1 MTPIRAHGPLALAM
15 ALLFAPALAAQPPA
29 EGEPFPDGSTDAPA
43 TEGEGGAD
51 DAATEGAEA
60 ATEGAEA
67 ATEGEGPV
75 TAAPE
80 SRDEAREPVP
90 ELPSFLDTT
99 DSRIVDER
107 PPPSPEQVSALLEME
122 AEVERFSRVAG
133 AYRGSVA
140 SLLRR
145 EYLRQRRGRD
155 RWFGR
160 QITEEERLLNEA
172 RDAAIVVFER
182 FVRRY
187 PNDPTYTP
195 DAMFRLGEL
204 YFEKSSIEFDT
215 AEARGLDDPDFVAP
229 DMADFTP
236 TIELYRRLVREFGDD
251 YRRIDGVYYLIG
263 YCLNAMGRFEE
274 ARDAWLALVCA
285 NEYQYDPDHHAT
297 IGTEEEPEL
306 DPTEDPDVYP
316 SLSGAE
322 PEEEEAAPS
331 AMVDPYVEC
340 RPISEEARFVSET
353 WFRIGEFHF
362 DDYQDDDALEKAIS
376 AYSKILENPEDR
388 NYSLALYKVAWAY
401 YRASRYPEAISAF
414 GNLVQWSDD
423 QEAETG
429 QAGSELRPE
438 ALQYLGIAFA
448 YDDWNENGVPDT
460 VEGMPSGLE
469 RVQNP
474 SLLPQDR
481 DWSPDVY
488 FELGNVYF
496 EEAKYPDAVAVW
508 SLFLEKYPN
517 HVRAPEVTSQIAEAY
532 RRNNEFER
540 EREISRLQANYGPDS
555 DWAQENLDDPAA
567 LRRAEELAEAAVIR
581 TAIETHTEAQRSRRR
596 CVELQ
601 AEGDLEA
608 ALARCQEANEQYA
621 IAAEN
626 YRAYLERYPND
637 PQAYELR
644 YNLAD
649 ALYWSENYEQAA
661 VEYAAVRDSNLDD
674 RFLSEAARRVVESMT
689 RIVEAAQQRG
699 ELTVRQDPPAVS
711 GDPARVRPVEMPM
724 LLQNLAQ
731 ARELY
736 IARVPEEQDSEQV
749 RPAYEYNNA
758 LLLYWYGYWPQAKE
772 RFESI
777 FDERCSGPTANE
789 TGEIAWESLRTMAIA
804 YDDIDEI
811 ERLANDL
818 SNRGC
823 TFSPDGE
830 ACPTGDDLENYCAE
844 PGNLDDRCCRARRD
858 VRAIEYRRALEVFRT
873 AEQGSP
879 GPQRDELYL
888 RAATM
893 LVEAVN
899 RTPGNEEAPVALE
912 FAARALE
919 ATQRFDSARRLYQ
932 RIIDEVGPQTSDD
945 PERQEQLDAIVANAY
960 FRVAFTAQQSFEY
973 DAAVANYRT
982 LVDSN
987 RFARSEQTRIQNM
1000 RRDALI
1006 NTADLFLKLQRY
1018 REATQY
1024 YEEIIA
1030 SPAADATLKREAQ
1043 YAIAEIA
1050 YKQRSW
1056 SNTIRRMR
1064 AFIDRYRNDAEA
1076 GELVVQ
1082 ARWRIAEARLALG
1095 QRRDYRGALQDVV
1108 DTFGRSGQ
1116 PAGSYAAEFA
1126 AHAQFLLTDESIEE
1140 FEEFRIVPG
1149 RPSTLEAYVQTVA
1162 TQISSGEQEAARLA
1176 EGYASVLQYQRP
1188 TWSVAAFV
1196 EQGRVFETL
1205 ARAVLNTPFAM
1216 PADLQRQMRALDEF
1230 AREDIRIQVEDR
1242 IRMVL
1247 DERVR
1252 PIECLAVARY
1262 ALAARAARAGNL
1274 DDEYTRIAIDRL
1286 QAYGDERIA
1295 ECIAEEQARDP
1306 SFQAYNPGEFTRAP
1320 RGQNMSMTPD
1330 VGAPALET
1338 E

>member
-1 MTPIRAHGPLALAM
+1 MRFLLAVLTLTLAFPGAALRAQEPFPSGEGEAPPDP
-15 ALLFAPALAAQPPA
+15 FAPGEGEAAAEGDAA
-29 EGEPFPDGSTDAPA
+29 EGEAEGSGPA
-43 TEGEGGAD
+43 A
-51 DAATEGAEA
+51 AEA
-60 ATEGAEA
+60 SAD
-67 ATEGEGPV
+67 PV
-75 TAAPE
+75 TAAPDD
-80 SRDEAREPVP
+80 RDTAREPVP

-107 PPPSPEQVSALLEME
+107 PPPTADQIAALREME
-122 AEVERFSRVAG
+122 AEVERFARVGG
-133 AYRGSVA
+133 AYRESVA

-155 RWFGR
+155 RWYGR
-160 QITEEERLLNEA
+160 QITDEERALNEA
-172 RDAAIVVFER
+172 REAAIVVFER
-182 FVRRY
+182 FLRRY
-187 PNDPTYTP
+187 PDDPTYSP

-204 YFEKSSIEFDT
+204 YFERSSIEFDQ
-215 AEARGLDDPDFVAP
+215 AEAAAIENSELEVPEV
-229 DMADFTP
+229 ADFTP
-236 TIELYRRLVREFGDD
+236 TIELYRRLVREFGTS

-263 YCLNAMGRFEE
+263 FCLSSMGRFEE

-297 IGTEEEPEL
+297 IGTEEADPAV
-306 DPTEDPDVYP
+306 DPTEDPNVYP
-316 SLSGAE
+316 SLSGADA
-322 PEEEEAAPS
+322 EEEAPRPA
-331 AMVDPYVEC
+331 VIDPYAEC
-340 RPISEEARFVSET
+340 TVIRDDARFVSET

-362 DDYQDDDALEKAIS
+362 DDYMDDDALEKSIS

-401 YRASRYPEAISAF
+401 YRASRYPEAIRSF
-414 GNLVQWSDD
+414 GQLVQWSDD
-423 QEAETG
+423 QQASTG
-429 QAGSELRPE
+429 QAGSQLRPE

-448 YDDWNENGVPDT
+448 YDDWNENGLPDT
-460 VEGMPSGLE
+460 VEGLPSGID

-481 DWSPDVY
+481 EWTPDVY

-496 EEAKYPDAVAVW
+496 EEAKYPDAITVW
-508 SLFLEKYPN
+508 SLFLEKFPT
-517 HVRAPEVTSQIAEAY
+517 HVKAPEVTNQIAEAY
-532 RRNNEFER
+532 RRNNQFEL
-540 EREISRLQANYGPDS
+540 EREISRRLADYGEGS
-555 DWAQENLDDPAA
+555 EWWNENLDDPGAQ
-567 LRRAEELAEAAVIR
+567 RRAEELAEQAVIR
-581 TAIETHTEAQRSRRR
+581 TAIETHTQAQRDRRR
-596 CVELQ
+596 CIELQ
-601 AEGDLEA
+601 QEGDIQA
-608 ALARCQEANEQYA
+608 ALARCQEANGQYA

-637 PQAYELR
+637 PQAYDLR

-649 ALYWSENYEQAA
+649 ALYWSENYEESA

-674 RFLSEAARRVVESMT
+674 RFLSESARRVVESMT
-689 RIVEAAQQRG
+689 RIVEAAQERG
-699 ELTVRQDPPAVS
+699 ELTVRQDPPSVE
-711 GDPARVRPVEMPM
+711 GDPPRVRPVEMPL

-736 IARVPEEQDSEQV
+736 IARVPEEQDTEQV

-758 LLLYWYGYWPQAKE
+758 LLLYWYGYWPQAEE
-772 RFESI
+772 RFTSI
-777 FDERCSGPTANE
+777 FDERCAGPTANE

-818 SNRGC
+818 SSRGC

-830 ACPTGDDLENYCAE
+830 ACPTGEALENFCAE
-844 PGNLDDRCCRARRD
+844 PGNAENRCCRAFRD
-858 VRAIEYRRALEVFRT
+858 VRAIEYRRALEVFQT
-873 AEQGSP
+873 AEQTAP
-879 GPQRDELYL
+879 GPQREELYL
-888 RAATM
+888 RSATM

-899 RTPGNEEAPVALE
+899 RTPGNPEAPIALE
-912 FAARALE
+912 YAARGLE
-919 ATQRFDSARRLYQ
+919 ETQRFDSARRLYQ
-932 RIIDEVGPQTSDD
+932 RIIDEVGPQQSDE
-945 PERQEQLDAIVANAY
+945 PERQEQLDSIVANAY
-960 FRVAFTAQQSFEY
+960 FRVAYTAQQSFEY

-982 LVDSN
+982 LVDSS
-987 RFARSEQTRIQNM
+987 RFARSSQARIQNY

-1030 SPAADATLKREAQ
+1030 SPAANATLKREAQ

-1050 YKQRSW
+1050 YKQQSW

-1064 AFIDRYRNDAEA
+1064 SFIDRYRNDAEA

-1082 ARWRIAEARLALG
+1082 AHWRIAEARKALR
-1095 QRRDYRGALQDVV
+1095 QTRDYRGALQDVV
-1108 DTFGRSGQ
+1108 SAFGRSGQ

-1126 AHAQFLLTDESIEE
+1126 AHAQFLLTDENIEE
-1140 FEEFRIVPG
+1140 FEDFAIEPG
-1149 RPSTLEAYVQTVA
+1149 RPSSLEEYVNTVA
-1162 TQISSGEQEAARLA
+1162 QQISAGEAEAARFA
-1176 EGYASVLQYQRP
+1176 EGYASVLQFGRP

-1262 ALAARAARAGNL
+1262 ALAARAARAGSL

-1295 ECIAEEQARDP
+1295 ECIAEEQARDA
-1306 SFQAYNPGEFTRAP
+1306 SFQAYTPGEFTRAP
-1320 RGQNMSMTPD
+1320 RGQNMSMAPD
-1330 VGAPALET
+1330 VGAPALAT

>member
-1 MTPIRAHGPLALAM
+1 MRFVLATCVLGLAYWAAPLQAQEPFPSGDEQAPPDP
-15 ALLFAPALAAQPPA
+15 FAPAEDGDVVPA
-29 EGEPFPDGSTDAPA
+29 DEDGDASSPNASSPDASS
-43 TEGEGGAD
+43 
-51 DAATEGAEA
+51 
-60 ATEGAEA
+60 
-67 ATEGEGPV
+67 PV
-75 TAAPE
+75 TADPAD
-80 SRDEAREPVP
+80 RDAAREPVP

-107 PPPSPEQVSALLEME
+107 PAPTADQVAALREME
-122 AEVERFSRVAG
+122 AEVERFARVGG
-133 AYRGSVA
+133 AYRESVA

-155 RWFGR
+155 RWYGR
-160 QITEEERLLNEA
+160 QITDEERSLNEA

-182 FVRRY
+182 FLRRY
-187 PNDPTYTP
+187 PDDPTYSP

-204 YFEKSSIEFDT
+204 YFERSSIQFDE
-215 AEARGLDDPDFVAP
+215 AEARAMDDPDAEVA
-229 DMADFTP
+229 DVADFTP
-236 TIELYRRLVREFGDD
+236 TIELYRRLVRDFGTN

-263 YCLNAMGRFEE
+263 FCLNAMGRFEE

-285 NEYQYDPDHHAT
+285 NEYEYDPDHHAT
-297 IGTEEEPEL
+297 VGTEEEDPAL
-306 DPTEDPDVYP
+306 DPTEDPELYP
-316 SLSGAE
+316 SLSGADPEAEE
-322 PEEEEAAPS
+322 PATPAV
-331 AMVDPYVEC
+331 VDPYAEC
-340 RPISEEARFVSET
+340 TVIRDDARFVSET

-362 DDYQDDDALEKAIS
+362 DDYTDDDALEKAIS
-376 AYSKILENPEDR
+376 AYSRILEDPEDR

-401 YRASRYPEAISAF
+401 YRASRYPEAIRAF
-414 GNLVQWSDD
+414 SQLVQWSDD
-423 QEAETG
+423 REEATG
-429 QAGSELRPE
+429 QAGSQLRPE
-438 ALQYLGIAFA
+438 ALQYLGITFA
-448 YDDWNENGVPDT
+448 YDDWNENGLPDT
-460 VEGMPSGLE
+460 VEGLPSGID
-469 RVQNP
+469 RVQNT

-481 DWSPDVY
+481 AWSPDVY
-488 FELGNVYF
+488 FELGSVYF
-496 EEAKYPDAVAVW
+496 EEAKYEDAVAVW
-508 SLFLEKYPN
+508 NLFLEKYPN
-517 HVRAPEVTSQIAEAY
+517 HVRAPEVTNQIAEAY
-532 RRNNEFER
+532 RRNNQFELER
-540 EREISRLQANYGPDS
+540 EYSARLAGYGAES
-555 DWAQENLDDPAA
+555 DWAQENLDDAAA
-567 LRRAEELAEAAVIR
+567 LRRAEELAEQAVIR
-581 TAIETHTEAQRSRRR
+581 TAIETHTQAQRDRRR
-596 CVELQ
+596 CIELQ
-601 AEGDLEA
+601 QEGDIQA
-608 ALARCQEANEQYA
+608 ALARCQEANGQYA

-626 YRAYLERYPND
+626 YRRYLERYPND
-637 PQAYELR
+637 PQAYDLR

-649 ALYWSENYEQAA
+649 ALYWSENYEEAA
-661 VEYAAVRDSNLDD
+661 AEYATVRDSNLDD
-674 RFLSEAARRVVESMT
+674 RFLSESARRVVESMT
-689 RIVEAAQQRG
+689 RIVEAAQERG
-699 ELTVRQDPPAVS
+699 ELAVRQDPPAVE
-711 GDPARVRPVEMPM
+711 GDPPRVRPVEMPM

-736 IARVPEEQDSEQV
+736 IARVPEEQDTERV

-758 LLLYWYGYWPQAKE
+758 LLLYWYGYWPQAEE

-818 SNRGC
+818 SSRGC

-830 ACPTGDDLENYCAE
+830 ACPTGEALENFCAE
-844 PGNLDDRCCRARRD
+844 PGNSQNRCCRALGD
-858 VRAIEYRRALEVFRT
+858 VQAIEYRRALEVFET
-873 AEQGSP
+873 AEQATP
-879 GPQRDELYL
+879 GPQQEELYL

-912 FAARALE
+912 YAARALE
-919 ATQRFDSARRLYQ
+919 ETQRFDSARRLYQ
-932 RIIDEVGPQTSDD
+932 RIIDEVGPQQADD
-945 PERQEQLDAIVANAY
+945 PERQERLDSIVANAY

-982 LVDSN
+982 LVDSS
-987 RFARSEQTRIQNM
+987 RFARSQQTRIQNY

-1050 YKQRSW
+1050 YKQQSW

-1064 AFIDRYRNDAEA
+1064 SFIDRYRNDAEA

-1082 ARWRIAEARLALG
+1082 AHWRIAEARKALR
-1095 QRRDYRGALQDVV
+1095 QTRDYTGALQDVV
-1108 DTFGRSGQ
+1108 SAFGRSGQ
-1116 PAGSYAAEFA
+1116 PAGSFAAEFA
-1126 AHAQFLLTDESIEE
+1126 AHAQFLITDESIDE
-1140 FEEFRIVPG
+1140 FERFAIEPG
-1149 RPSTLEAYVQTVA
+1149 RPSSLEQYVQTVA
-1162 TQISSGEQEAARLA
+1162 QQISAGEAEAARFA
-1176 EGYASVLQYQRP
+1176 EGYASVLQFGRP

-1216 PADLQRQMRALDEF
+1216 PSDLQRQMRSLDEF

-1262 ALAARAARAGNL
+1262 ALAARAARAGSL

-1295 ECIAEEQARDP
+1295 ECIAEEQARDA
-1306 SFQAYNPGEFTRAP
+1306 SFQAYSPGEFTRAP
-1320 RGQNMSMTPD
+1320 RGQNMSMAPD
-1330 VGAPALET
+1330 VGAPALAT